1 MSKNTQSLQKM
12 STMSGYLS
20 EVFSE
25 ELCLPRGKL
34 ELKKKFYTERNSTVM
49 F

>member
-12 STMSGYLS
+12 STMFGYLS

-34 ELKKKFYTERNSTVM
+34 EFKKKNFTLKETVM
-49 F
+49 